1 MYNSIMADK
10 SDRKKDY
17 PCLKCDKHVKKN
29 DPAVLCNMC
38 ELWIHKDCAKMNDA
52 VFDHLVKQQK
62 HIGSIY
68 WSCQSCSSF
77 SAKFHASLGKI
88 DQRLKKVETDVEK
101 HSTDMA
107 SLTDTV
113 NDIGEKYA
121 KSKEAEDK
129 MKLQVQENAATAVF
143 SEMRD
148 RDNRRNNIV
157 VHGVPKPDA
166 KIKEKNSRIAKDMKK
181 IQDLFSKLEVEVVAD
196 EAVKYARRL
205 GERPVG
211 KTDPRPLLIGFKT
224 LDSKLTVLDNSR
236 KLAEDDNWKDVSVIS
251 DLTKRQR
258 EEESKMRQE
267 ADRLNGERSEEDAK
281 NWLWKVVGRRGER
294 RLVKTKPHEETGRSM
309 RNRARNQ

>member
-1 MYNSIMADK
+1 MW
-10 SDRKKDY
+10 
-17 PCLKCDKHVKKN
+17 KN
-29 DPAVLCNMC
+29 T
-38 ELWIHKDCAKMNDA
+38 
-52 VFDHLVKQQK
+52 
-62 HIGSIY
+62 
-68 WSCQSCSSF
+68 
-77 SAKFHASLGKI
+77 
-88 DQRLKKVETDVEK
+88 TDI
-101 HSTDMA
+101 A

-113 NDIGEKYA
+113 NDIREKYA

-129 MKLQVQENAATAVF
+129 MKRQVQENAATAVF

-157 VHGVPKPDA
+157 VHGLPEPDA

-205 GERPVG
+205 GEQPVG

-236 KLAEDDNWKDVSVIS
+236 KLAEDDNWKDVFVIS

-258 EEESKMRQE
+258 EEESRMRQE

-281 NWLWKVVGRRGER
+281 KWLWKVVGRREKR
-294 RLVKTKPHEETGRSM
+294 
-309 RNRARNQ
+309 